1 MLFQKRGTLVLP
13 FSKNGRGDGVG
24 QAEGDEVGRSILAP
38 VREAAGGNGVRSGVV
53 ECLETSSRGGCS
65 TRRQARR
72 LRHAEADVRRLHVFD
87 HGGRGQPIL
96 READAPFAQVRAD
109 PKRRFTSRG
118 QIVPAF
124 EAARQE
130 IAGKLPQL
138 FDVWPRAEF
147 QIRALPESSKHS
159 QGNGYYAPAGADGSR
174 PGVLWINTYAPGV
187 SDTFNVMTIMLH
199 EGLPGHH
206 FQTSIA
212 QEQAQLPAFRRFDFT
227 NAYGEGWAL
236 YSESLGNELGLF
248 DDPWNHYGHLN
259 YAILRANR
267 LVIDTGLHAMG
278 WDVDTGV
285 RWMLE
290 HSSMTRDQAAA
301 EVERYVAYPGQALSY
316 KLGELKIRELRQ
328 RAEQELG
335 SKFDIKAF
343 HDQIL
348 LGGSM
353 PLTILEQNVDRW
365 ISATRPR

>member
-1 MLFQKRGTLVLP
+1 MASADAGDVGPLFA
-13 FSKNGRGDGVG
+13 G
-24 QAEGDEVGRSILAP
+24 QRRIFRRFARAQRP
-38 VREAAGGNGVRSGVV
+38 NQPCHAAGAAGQ
-53 ECLETSSRGGCS
+53 
-65 TRRQARR
+65 RQAI
-72 LRHAEADVRRLHVFD
+72 LCGNLVRHGE
-87 HGGRGQPIL
+87 
-96 READAPFAQVRAD
+96 
-109 PKRRFTSRG
+109 
-118 QIVPAF
+118 
-124 EAARQE
+124 
-130 IAGKLPQL
+130 
-138 FDVWPRAEF
+138 
-147 QIRALPESSKHS
+147 
-159 QGNGYYAPAGADGSR
+159 
-174 PGVLWINTYAPGV
+174 
-187 SDTFNVMTIMLH
+187 NV
-199 EGLPGHH
+199 
-206 FQTSIA
+206 A

-248 DDPWNHYGHLN
+248 DDPWNYYGHLN

-328 RAEQELG
+328 RAVQELG

-343 HDQIL
+343 HGQIL

-365 ISATRPR
+365 ISAARPR